1 MRELGDQQLGDETP
15 SALAEVQR
23 SYLVV
28 ADPQEA
34 TIDAGSGYDAI
45 VCVGD
50 ILRFAPP
57 PDHDP
62 AGSLLAAFTPE
73 TKDLYAEG
81 NVPRILDAIR
91 SLRRDTR
98 VHEAAARRYAAFFE
112 QLECDFYYIAGNQDI
127 PRVLASTA
135 AAYEHVAPVSDCAGF
150 HGIDGLVPSF
160 AGLPANTFPGEC
172 SQKAFEEQV
181 TTADEQILV
190 AHRLPQRFTP
200 GDDGFEMAITTTDGV
215 TETMHDGVLS
225 VSSYRETGV
234 TTELTVTLTAETDSD
249 APHIEQIE
257 LPEE

>member
-1 MRELGDQQLGDETP
+1 MRELGDQQLSDETP
-15 SALAEVQR
+15 SASAEVQR

-98 VHEAAARRYAAFFE
+98 VHEAAARRYRVLFE
-112 QLECDFYYIAGNQDI
+112 QLNCDFYYIAGNQDI

-135 AAYEHVAPVSDCAGF
+135 AAYEHVAPVSDCTGF
-150 HGIDGLVPSF
+150 FGIDGLVPSF
-160 AGLPANTFPGEC
+160 AGLPSNTFPGEC
-172 SQKAFEEQV
+172 SRQTFEEQL
-181 TTADEQILV
+181 TTADEPILV
-190 AHRLPQRFTP
+190 AHRLPERFTP
-200 GDDGFEMAITTTDGV
+200 GDDGFEVAITTTDGV
-215 TETMHDGVLS
+215 TGTVCEGVLS
-225 VSSYRETGV
+225 VPSYRETGA
-234 TTELTVTLTAETDSD
+234 TAELTVTLSAETDSD
-249 APHIEQIE
+249 APYIEQIE
-257 LPEE
+257 LPDG